1 MSCTVSCSGV
11 VTSELAL
18 AHLLADAAD
27 EISSFHFE
35 SDSLVVETKADGTP
49 VTAVDRAVE
58 ARLSDLLA
66 THRPDDGFLG
76 EEVGHSGPARRRWIV
91 DGIDGTHN
99 YVRRSPGWGTLIAL
113 EDDGEIVI
121 GLMTSPALGRRWWAE
136 RGGGAWTGPPSANT
150 ADDATAL
157 RCTTTDV
164 IDGALIVVTP
174 PDRYIA
180 EEYVPVASALRRRD
194 PDAQT
199 SFAHAALAVAEGT
212 ADAALV
218 LRGGE
223 WDYAAVAVI
232 VEEAGGTFSDLWGG
246 RRLDTG
252 TAVYSNGA
260 LHPAILAIA
269 AGSRPASPGR
279 A

>member
-1 MSCTVSCSGV
+1 MSCSAV

-27 EISSFHFE
+27 EITSLHFG
-35 SDSLVVETKADGTP
+35 SDTLHVETKADGSP

-58 ARLSDLLA
+58 ERLRDLLA
-66 THRPDDGFLG
+66 THRPGDGFLG
-76 EEVGHSGPARRRWIV
+76 EEVGLSGPARRRWIV

-113 EDDGEIVI
+113 EEDGAVVA
-121 GLMTSPALGRRWWAE
+121 GLLTSPALGRRWWAE
-136 RGGGAWTGPPSANT
+136 RGGGGWTGAPA
-150 ADDATAL
+150 ADTIPDATAL
-157 RCTTTDV
+157 RCTTVDAF
-164 IDGALIVVTP
+164 DRALIVVTP
-174 PDRYIA
+174 PDRYLA
-180 EEYVPVASALRRRD
+180 GPFVPVASALRRGD
-194 PDAQT
+194 PDVQA
-199 SFAHAALAVAEGT
+199 SFAHAALAVAEGN

-218 LRGGE
+218 LRGGP

-232 VEEAGGTFSDLWGG
+232 VEEAGGIFSDLWGG

-252 TAVYSNGA
+252 TAVYSNAA

-269 AGSRPASPGR
+269 AGLRPASPPR

>member
-1 MSCTVSCSGV
+1 MSCSAV

-27 EISSFHFE
+27 EITSLHFG
-35 SDSLVVETKADGTP
+35 SDTLHVETKADGSP

-58 ARLSDLLA
+58 ERIRDLLRI
-66 THRPDDGFLG
+66 HRPADGLLG
-76 EEVGHSGPARRRWIV
+76 EEVGQSGQARRRWIV

-99 YVRRSPGWGTLIAL
+99 YVRRNPGWGTLIAL
-113 EDDGEIVI
+113 EDDGAVVV

-136 RGGGAWTGPPSANT
+136 RGGGAWTGPISANT
-150 ADDATAL
+150 VTGETAL
-157 RCTTTDV
+157 RCTTVDAFA
-164 IDGALIVVTP
+164 DALIVVTP
-174 PDRYIA
+174 PDRYLA
-180 EEYVPVASALRRRD
+180 EPYVPVASALRRRD
-194 PDAQT
+194 PDTHA
-199 SFAHAALAVAEGT
+199 SFAHAALAVAEGD

-218 LRGGE
+218 LRGGP
-223 WDYAAVAVI
+223 WDYAAVVVI
-232 VEEAGGTFSDLWGG
+232 VEEAGGAFSDLWGG

-252 TAVYSNGA
+252 TAVYSNAA

-269 AGSRPASPGR
+269 AGLRPASPGR